1 MNQSLAD
8 KAKLYKIFYFQSLT
22 LLLVYLF
29 AWSFITP
36 FRLGSCG
43 PAEKAVCLPDGAII
57 FKIMKYPG
65 ITLFVV
71 VLTVVCACPAAGQTD
86 PSPQVQSAV
95 AVQPT
100 KNDRYRIGLQDVLQ
114 ITVFRH
120 GELTQRAV
128 VGPTGNIVLFRMD
141 RPIVAVCKT
150 EEELADDIAA
160 AYKENFIK
168 DPQVQVT
175 VAEQKSQSI
184 GVIGAVERAGTFYL
198 SRRMQLLELLAL
210 AGGPSKEAGTRI
222 IVARTGSA
230 TTCRD
235 TNDPAADESL
245 AIFNFKIRDVE
256 EGKQSFWM
264 KPGDVVSILDA
275 DIVYVYGNVNDQGAV
290 KIREQITLTQAI
302 VSAKGLKPAAS
313 RGNVRVLRTK
323 PGTTDRE
330 EFVFDLNAIDKGK
343 IKDPFLEPGDIV
355 AVSQDTTKAILHSV
369 GDALRSTVPAVAY
382 RL

>member
-1 MNQSLAD
+1 
-8 KAKLYKIFYFQSLT
+8 
-22 LLLVYLF
+22 
-29 AWSFITP
+29 
-36 FRLGSCG
+36 
-43 PAEKAVCLPDGAII
+43 
-57 FKIMKYPG
+57 MKYLG
-65 ITLFVV
+65 ITLWIV
-71 VLTVVCACPAAGQTD
+71 VLIVAGTCLAAAQADAAASPVQTVVA
-86 PSPQVQSAV
+86 PQVAKS
-95 AVQPT
+95 
-100 KNDRYRIGLQDVLQ
+100 DRYRIGLQDVLQ
-114 ITVFRH
+114 ISVFRH
-120 GELTQRAV
+120 GELGQRVV

-150 EEELADDIAA
+150 EEELANDIAA

-222 IVARTGSA
+222 IVARAGSA

-235 TNDPAADESL
+235 ANDPVADESL

-264 KPGDVVSILDA
+264 KPGDIVAIQDA
-275 DIVYVYGNVNDQGAV
+275 DTVYVYGNVNDQGTV

-313 RGNVRVLRTK
+313 RSNIRVLRTK

-330 EFVFDLNAIDKGK
+330 EMVFDLNAIDKGK
-343 IKDPFLEPGDIV
+343 VKDPFLEPGDII
-355 AVSQDTTKAILHSV
+355 AVSQDTTKAILHGV
-369 GDALRSTVPAVAY
+369 TDALKSTVPAIAY